1 MGCVAVRRGVCQG
14 PGPDEPVP
22 LADAHT
28 MIPHNIPK
36 SKGNHMHTVNVSGLK
51 NNPSEALRNA
61 RDDLVVVMNRDQPDA
76 VMIGLQSGK
85 LLSEPGA
92 RAALATALFRD
103 GGLSLARSARMAQ
116 MPLASFIT
124 HVSRLG
130 IAVVSHDAQ
139 EVARDMETL
148 DQWITA
154 S

>member
-1 MGCVAVRRGVCQG
+1 
-14 PGPDEPVP
+14 
-22 LADAHT
+22 
-28 MIPHNIPK
+28 
-36 SKGNHMHTVNVSGLK
+36 MHAVNVSGLK

-148 DQWITA
+148 DQWLAT